1 MNLQRALLTSVVLS
15 AAALLSGCATTTTT
29 PSAPSS
35 CAMPQRALGDGVHHG
50 RTSDLAALRGVS
62 MQRGGDVTASPFD
75 PAGIPTPEP
84 ARPTHEPQVA
94 GPTPQVPIPVTGG
107 GVAVMPTSY

>member
-15 AAALLSGCATTTTT
+15 AAALLSGCATTATT

-35 CAMPQRALGDGVHHG
+35 CAMPQRAQGDGVHHG

-62 MQRGGDVTASPFD
+62 VQRTITASAEMLLIEGMRLLD
-75 PAGIPTPEP
+75 EA
-84 ARPTHEPQVA
+84 AR
-94 GPTPQVPIPVTGG
+94 
-107 GVAVMPTSY
+107 

>member
-15 AAALLSGCATTTTT
+15 AAALLSGCATTATT

-35 CAMPQRALGDGVHHG
+35 CAMPQRAQGDGVHHG
-50 RTSDLAALRGVS
+50 
-62 MQRGGDVTASPFD
+62 DVTATPFD